1 MDNQKRENLL
11 NLALDATEEERLK
24 SVNLNVGYDPREK
37 TWELIVRYNGSLE
50 SLRDEGIRVD
60 ELAAGYAVLVVP
72 ESRIEQ
78 VSAMEQI
85 VYIEKPKRLFF
96 ASNMARAASCLS
108 TIQTSIGAGAGGTG
122 TGGAGAGVIS
132 SLESGLTGKGVL
144 VAVIDSGIDYFH
156 PDFRNPDGTTRIG
169 LLADQDRDRIYT
181 REEINTALE
190 TGSRTSALALV
201 PSTDPSGHGTAVAAI
216 AAGNGREGNGVYRG
230 VAYESELM
238 VVKLGTPLTDS
249 FPRTTQLMKAL
260 DLVVRRAQDMNR
272 PLAVNISFGN
282 TYGSHDG
289 TSLLETFIND
299 MSGIGRNVIVA
310 GTGNEG
316 TGAGHRAGSLV
327 MGQEEN
333 AQLSIAPYETGMGVQ
348 LWKSYVDQFSIRL
361 VTPSGEIIGPIDSRL
376 GPQTLRYGG
385 TQILIYYGKPSP
397 FSRAQEIYFDFLPVR
412 DYLDSGIWTFRLT
425 PERIVTGRY
434 DMWLPSRGIL
444 NPSTRFL
451 RPVPETTLTIPSTA
465 SNVISVG
472 AYDDSYRAY
481 ADFSGRGFTRQTGQ
495 VKPDLAAP
503 GVDIVAARR
512 GGGYEAVTGTSFA
525 APFVTGSA
533 ALLMQWGILQG
544 NDPFLYGEKV
554 KAYFTRGARHLP
566 GYDVWP
572 NERLGYGTL
581 CVRDSLP
588 LGNS

>member
-24 SVNLNVGYDPREK
+24 SVNLNVGYDPGEK

-78 VSAMEQI
+78 VSTMEQI

-108 TIQTSIGAGAGGTG
+108 TIQTSSGAGAGGAG

-181 REEINTALE
+181 REEINAALE

-272 PLAVNISFGN
+272 PLAVNIS
-282 TYGSHDG
+282 
-289 TSLLETFIND
+289 LEIPTAPMTGPVCWKPSSMTCQALGG
-299 MSGIGRNVIVA
+299 MSSWPA
-310 GTGNEG
+310 
-316 TGAGHRAGSLV
+316 RATREPGPDT
-327 MGQEEN
+327 GQEAWSWDRRKMRSCPLRLMRQGWEYSCGSPMWTSFPS
-333 AQLSIAPYETGMGVQ
+333 AWLRRQGRLSG
-348 LWKSYVDQFSIRL
+348 
-361 VTPSGEIIGPIDSRL
+361 
-376 GPQTLRYGG
+376 
-385 TQILIYYGKPSP
+385 
-397 FSRAQEIYFDFLPVR
+397 
-412 DYLDSGIWTFRLT
+412 
-425 PERIVTGRY
+425 
-434 DMWLPSRGIL
+434 
-444 NPSTRFL
+444 
-451 RPVPETTLTIPSTA
+451 PSTA
-465 SNVISVG
+465 GWVPRPC
-472 AYDDSYRAY
+472 D
-481 ADFSGRGFTRQTGQ
+481 TGE
-495 VKPDLAAP
+495 
-503 GVDIVAARR
+503 RR
-512 GGGYEAVTGTSFA
+512 S
-525 APFVTGSA
+525 
-533 ALLMQWGILQG
+533 
-544 NDPFLYGEKV
+544 
-554 KAYFTRGARHLP
+554 
-566 GYDVWP
+566 
-572 NERLGYGTL
+572 
-581 CVRDSLP
+581 
-588 LGNS
+588 

>member
-24 SVNLNVGYDPREK
+24 SVNLNVGYDPGEK

-108 TIQTSIGAGAGGTG
+108 TIQTSSGSGTG
-122 TGGAGAGVIS
+122 GVGAGAGVIS
-132 SLESGLTGKGVL
+132 GLESGLTGRGVL

-181 REEINTALE
+181 REEINAALE
-190 TGSRTSALALV
+190 TGSRSSALELV

-260 DLVVRRAQDMNR
+260 DLVVRRARDMNR

-299 MSGIGRNVIVA
+299 MSNIGRNVIVA

-361 VTPSGEIIGPIDSRL
+361 VTPSGEVIGPIDSRL

-385 TQILIYYGKPSP
+385 TRILIYYGKPSP
-397 FSRAQEIYFDFLPVR
+397 FSRAQEVYFDFLPVR

-465 SNVISVG
+465 ANVISVG

-481 ADFSGRGFTRQTGQ
+481 ADFSGRGFTRQTQQ

-503 GVDIVAARR
+503 GVDIVTARR

-588 LGNS
+588 V

>member
-24 SVNLNVGYDPREK
+24 SVNLNVGYDPGEK

-376 GPQTLRYGG
+376 GPQPLRYGG

-465 SNVISVG
+465 ANVISVG

-503 GVDIVAARR
+503 GVDIVTARR